1 MKSLLLFLLLVGGV
15 CLYFH
20 DKQQSADLA
29 KALDDN
35 ASLTQQL
42 ADKQSTINGLQLKVQ
57 QLTAQIA
64 QQGSGIPS
72 RLSQPAGPGAPAG
85 QGPTGLQGGSD
96 DLNRP
101 AYTH

>member
-1 MKSLLLFLLLVGGV
+1 MKTLLLLLLLAGGV

-29 KALDDN
+29 KEQDDN
-35 ASLTQQL
+35 ASLTQKL
-42 ADKQSTINGLQLKVQ
+42 ADQQSTINGLQLKVQ
-57 QLTAQIA
+57 QLTAQLA
-64 QQGSGIPS
+64 QGGATQS
-72 RLSQPAGPGAPAG
+72 RLSQPAGPPAAG
-85 QGPTGLQGGSD
+85 NAGPLNLQGAD